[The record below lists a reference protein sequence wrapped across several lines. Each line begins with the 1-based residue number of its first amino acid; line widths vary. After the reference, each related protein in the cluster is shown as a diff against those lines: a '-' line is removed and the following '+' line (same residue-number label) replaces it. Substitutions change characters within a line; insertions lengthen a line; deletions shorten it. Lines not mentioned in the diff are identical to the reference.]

1 MRSLLSRSTLARG
14 DFVLRHRCVEAP
26 DVSLLSGVVSAQ
38 SIFTCAG
45 TKTKNWASYL
55 QVLVSPF
62 YMKSYLPPWTAWKTR
77 RACPS
82 FANLFIAKNHA
93 TNALTL
99 AQACSPKRA
108 SPRHRPPS
116 LHKPRSRPR
125 LGLAQAL
132 SRPRPCSP
140 SAQAGCAQASP
151 QASPKPHPGLA
162 QASPRPRASPRTRLS
177 FHRLP
182 GRAQASPRP
191 RPSLPSLAQPAPGEA
206 TAGNTAA

>member
-1 MRSLLSRSTLARG
+1 M
-14 DFVLRHRCVEAP
+14 
-26 DVSLLSGVVSAQ
+26 
-38 SIFTCAG
+38 FT
-45 TKTKNWASYL
+45 
-55 QVLVSPF
+55 
-62 YMKSYLPPWTAWKTR
+62 PWTAWKTR

-82 FANLFIAKNHA
+82 FANLFIVKNHA

-140 SAQAGCAQASP
+140 SAQAGRAQASP

-162 QASPRPRASPRTRLS
+162 QASPRPRPGLAQNSFVYSSLTRPR
-177 FHRLP
+177 P
-182 GRAQASPRP
+182 GLAQASPKPAQP
-191 RPSLPSLAQPAPGEA
+191 RPACARRSHSRKHCSLNNHCLRLQEPK
-206 TAGNTAA
+206 